1 MTASRRDARSAP
13 ARGAAFRWRRLIA
26 LAVFAIAMAFI
37 EAMVVVYLRKV
48 FALQFDLH
56 VTAKDFHFP
65 KQYLRHEQTRE
76 VATIVMLLAVAF
88 MFGRS
93 WWERLG
99 AYLFAFGVWD
109 VFYYIWLFALLGWP
123 QSPTARDML
132 FLIPGEWVAPV
143 WQPLAASLVMIAA
156 ALLVFVKKG
165 SAARP

>member
-1 MTASRRDARSAP
+1 VTPARRAGRSSPARSA
-13 ARGAAFRWRRLIA
+13 GFRWRRLVA
-26 LAVFAIAMAFI
+26 LALFAVAMAFV

-48 FALQFDLH
+48 FALQFDLR

-65 KQYLRHEQTRE
+65 EQYLHHEQARE
-76 VATIVMLLAVAF
+76 VATIVMLLAVAS
-88 MFGRS
+88 MFGRT

-109 VFYYIWLFALLGWP
+109 VFYYVWLLVVIGWP

-143 WQPLAASLVMIAA
+143 WQPLVASLLMIVAS
-156 ALLVFVKKG
+156 LLVFARKG
-165 SAARP
+165 SSARS

>member
-1 MTASRRDARSAP
+1 VTP
-13 ARGAAFRWRRLIA
+13 ARRGGRAAPTRAAGFRWRRLIA
-26 LAVFAIAMAFI
+26 LTLFVVAMAFI

-48 FALQFDLH
+48 FALQFDLR

-65 KQYLRHEQTRE
+65 KQYLRHEQARE
-76 VATIVMLLAVAF
+76 VATIVMLLTVAF

-109 VFYYIWLFALLGWP
+109 VFYYVWLFALLGWP

-156 ALLVFVKKG
+156 ALLVFARKG
-165 SAARP
+165 HRGRA

>member
-1 MTASRRDARSAP
+1 MTPARRGGRSAP
-13 ARGAAFRWRRLIA
+13 TRAAGFRWRRLIA
-26 LAVFAIAMAFI
+26 LTLFVAAMAFI

-48 FALQFDLH
+48 FALQFDLR

-65 KQYLRHEQTRE
+65 EQYLRREQARE

-93 WWERLG
+93 WWERAG
-99 AYLFAFGVWD
+99 AFLFAFGVWD
-109 VFYYIWLFALLGWP
+109 VFYYVWLFVLLGWP

-143 WQPLAASLVMIAA
+143 WQPLAASLLMIAA

-165 SAARP
+165 SGART

>member
-1 MTASRRDARSAP
+1 VTPARRGGRSAP
-13 ARGAAFRWRRLIA
+13 VHAVGFRWRRLIA
-26 LAVFAIAMAFI
+26 LAVFVVAMAFI

-48 FALQFDLH
+48 FALQFDLR

-65 KQYLRHEQTRE
+65 KQYLRREQARE

-109 VFYYIWLFALLGWP
+109 VFYYVWLFVLLGWP

-156 ALLVFVKKG
+156 ALLVFAKKG
-165 SAARP
+165 SSART